1 MKVVDIANTINPQAK
16 HTIIGVRPGE
26 KLHEQMISKDDAPYT
41 YEYDN
46 YFKILPAINQWSS
59 DEKRIN
65 GGILV
70 DPGFSYSSDLNS
82 EWMTKDE
89 LNEWIKLNNSRIGSY

>member
-1 MKVVDIANTINPQAK
+1 MKMDSK
-16 HTIIGVRPGE
+16 
-26 KLHEQMISKDDAPYT
+26 KQMISKDDAPYT

-46 YFKILPAINQWSS
+46 YFKLVPAINQWSS